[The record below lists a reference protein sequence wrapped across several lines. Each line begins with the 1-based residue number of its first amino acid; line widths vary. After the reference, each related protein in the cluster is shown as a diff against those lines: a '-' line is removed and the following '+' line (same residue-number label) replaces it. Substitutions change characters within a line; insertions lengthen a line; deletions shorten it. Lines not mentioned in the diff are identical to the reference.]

1 MPEIMTEA
9 LKVVRRSRLYV
20 PVNREQFVTKAW
32 TRDAD
37 CIILDLEDSIAPAD
51 KDAARKLVKDALPIV
66 KKGGADVEVRI
77 NRGFEEKDLD
87 AVIIPGLNS
96 VFIPKCES
104 AEEIQRIDRM
114 VTELEKERCLPEGKI
129 QFSLII
135 ETAIGVINAESIA
148 KASPRIVQ
156 VSLGQAD
163 LSVDIGFPRFPELN
177 FLQFNY
183 ASNKVLYAAA
193 AAKVQPAGLGAQDNV
208 DFTSTTMGHAA
219 MLQACRQAFWMG
231 YLGTSMIHPGWI
243 KAANEGFTP
252 PESDIDTARKVKV
265 ALDEA
270 YARGAGSV
278 KVDGRMYDVANM
290 KHVNYTIMRADLIA
304 QRVAEKA
311 RAVADAGKS
320 L

>member
-1 MPEIMTEA
+1 MPEVMTEA
-9 LKVVRRSRLYV
+9 LKVVRRSKLFV
-20 PVNREQFVTKAW
+20 PVNREKFVVKAW

-51 KDAARKLVKDALPIV
+51 KDSARKIVKDALPLV

-77 NRGFEEKDLD
+77 NRGLEEKDLE

-96 VFIPKCES
+96 IFIPKCES
-104 AEEIQRIDRM
+104 AEEVQVIDRM
-114 VTELEKERCLPEGKI
+114 VKELEKERNLPEGKI

-135 ETAIGVINAESIA
+135 ETAIGVINAERIA

-163 LSVDIGFPRFPELN
+163 LSVDIGFPRFPEMN

-183 ASNKVLYAAA
+183 ATNKVLYAAA
-193 AAKVQPAGLGAQDNV
+193 AAKVQPSGLGAQDNV
-208 DFTSTTMGHAA
+208 DFTSTTMGYEA
-219 MLQACRQAFWMG
+219 MLKACRQAFWMG
-231 YLGTSMIHPGWI
+231 YMGTTMIHPGWV

-252 PESDIDTARKVKV
+252 PESDIHTARKVKV

-270 YARGAGSV
+270 YAQGAGSV

-304 QRVAEKA
+304 EHVAKKA
-311 RAVADAGKS
+311 AAVASAA
-320 L
+320 